1 MVSFKLFGQN
11 LHMFN
16 HLFSGIH
23 LFLKATKD
31 IALVKSG
38 QGLETVIHVF
48 RIYFTKQ
55 IIHVCLCL
63 DISILV
69 EIILRANAIFGKPVS
84 SIPYVP

>member
-1 MVSFKLFGQN
+1 
-11 LHMFN
+11 MFN

-38 QGLETVIHVF
+38 QGLETVIYVF

-55 IIHVCLCL
+55 IIRVCLCR
-63 DISILV
+63 DILTLFETRMQRIALS
-69 EIILRANAIFGKPVS
+69 RHP
-84 SIPYVP
+84 